1 MLRQPTEPAEP
12 ADPAEPVGFAPAARR
27 EAAARDGA
35 APPASPPAGGLQA
48 VLFDMDG
55 LIVDSE
61 PLWFEVECAV
71 MARLGGQWGEA
82 DQRALIGGSL
92 PRTVSY
98 LLDRAARP
106 ASPEQVGRWLVE
118 GMTSLLTSR
127 ALTMLPGAGELLAEV
142 RAAGVPHALVTSSER
157 PIMDAVLT
165 RLGVSFTATVCAD
178 DVTRGKP
185 DPEPYLRAAWLLGAD
200 PRRCV
205 ALEDSPNGVASA
217 EAAGCRTVAVPSLV
231 PIEARPGRT
240 VAASLSQ
247 VGLTLL
253 RDLVAAG

>member
-12 ADPAEPVGFAPAARR
+12 ADPAETVALAPAARR
-27 EAAARDGA
+27 NAAAPDSA
-35 APPASPPAGGLQA
+35 YPPGSSPAGGLQG

-82 DQRALIGGSL
+82 DQRALVGGSL

-98 LLDRAARP
+98 LLDRAAEP

-118 GMTSLLTSR
+118 GMTSLLMSR
-127 ALTMLPGAGELLAEV
+127 TLTMLPGVGELLAEV
-142 RAAGVPHALVTSSER
+142 RAAGIPHALVTSSER

-165 RLGVSFTATVCAD
+165 RLGVSFTATVCAN

-185 DPEPYLRAAWLLGAD
+185 HPEPYLTAASLLGAD
-200 PRRCV
+200 PRYCV

-231 PIEARPGRT
+231 PIEAKPGRI

-247 VGLTLL
+247 VDLALL
-253 RDLVAAG
+253 RDLAAAG